1 MQPRRLLHLILQ
13 VGSLTLIAKCL
24 ALGKELV
31 VAREFG
37 TSADYDAFL
46 LAFALISFLGNVVIG
61 SIPSALIPTYMEIRE
76 QQGQAPA
83 TYLFSNMTIVTGGIM
98 LLVCGLMGLLAHLI
112 IFPLLGS
119 GFDPEIQSLAAWLFI
134 LLLPYLLINGLS
146 TVWGALLN
154 ADAEFTVVAIAP
166 AIVPFISLTVLIL
179 TIGEWGVYSL
189 VAGLIVGIILQ
200 VALLAFALRKR
211 HFPII
216 PRWQSS
222 EVSKMRGVMSQYLP
236 MLAGATLAN
245 SMLLVDQSL
254 AALLGEGNVATLNYG
269 NKLVGLLIAVGTTA
283 LGMVM
288 LPHFSQMIAEGQWE
302 KVRQSFYQYSR
313 TIIVFTLPL
322 VASAIILSMPIIR
335 LFYQRGAF
343 TAEDTCLVSQVQTVY
358 LLQLPFYLLNILQ
371 VRLISALK
379 ANQWL
384 LWVSILNLS
393 INILLDLILMR
404 WFGIVGIALSTT
416 GVYIGSYIFLRGV
429 LYFRLRGIYENHAS
443 R

>member
-1 MQPRRLLHLILQ
+1 MQPRRLLKIMLQ
-13 VGSLTLIAKCL
+13 VGSLTLVAKCL

-76 QQGQAPA
+76 QDGQASA
-83 TYLFSNMTIVTGGIM
+83 THLFSNMTLLTSIIVF
-98 LLVCGLMGLLAHLI
+98 LVGSLMGLLAHWI

-119 GFDPEIQSLAAWLFI
+119 GFDPEIQSLAAWIFI
-134 LLLPYLLINGLS
+134 LMLPYLVVNGLS
-146 TVWGALLN
+146 TLWGGLLN

-166 AIVPFISLTVLIL
+166 ALVPFISLGILIL
-179 TIGEWGVYSL
+179 TIAEWGVYSL
-189 VAGLIVGIILQ
+189 VAGFMVGIILQ
-200 VALLAFALRKR
+200 TALLAFALRKR
-211 HFPII
+211 HFPIV
-216 PRWQSS
+216 PRWQAS
-222 EVSKMRGVMSQYLP
+222 EISKMQGVMSQYLP

-245 SMLLVDQSL
+245 GMFLVDQSL
-254 AALLGEGNVATLNYG
+254 AALFGEGSVAILNYG
-269 NKLVGLLIAVGTTA
+269 NKLVGLLITVGTTA

-302 KVRQSFYQYSR
+302 KARQSFYQYSR
-313 TIIVFTLPL
+313 TIIMVTFPL
-322 VASAIILSMPIIR
+322 VAGAIILSTPIIR

-343 TAEDTCLVSQVQTVY
+343 TAEDTLIVSQVQVVY

-416 GVYIGSYIFLRGV
+416 GVYIGACIFLRGV
-429 LYFRLRGIYENHAS
+429 LYFRLRGTYENHPS
-443 R
+443 H